1 MIMIMTRMII
11 LGNRNDDDDNVAII
25 MFNYAVS
32 DSDNETVYQC
42 DHYKKPIYC
51 TAY

>member
-11 LGNRNDDDDNVAII
+11 LGNRNDDNDNIAII

-32 DSDNETVYQC
+32 DNDNETVYQC
-42 DHYKKPIYC
+42 DHYKKLIYC